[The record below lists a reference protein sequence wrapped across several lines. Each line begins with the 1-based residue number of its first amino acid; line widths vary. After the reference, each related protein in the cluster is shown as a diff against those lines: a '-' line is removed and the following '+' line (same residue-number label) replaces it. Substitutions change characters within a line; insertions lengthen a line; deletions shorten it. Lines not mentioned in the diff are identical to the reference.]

1 MDPRNSGSSK
11 HKYQPVPKDFLKL
24 VQETFQEKYAEFLAD
39 KTLIVDGAIYPDELI
54 LAIGLRN
61 KDEKVRQVN
70 FESSLDYRVDYEA
83 DENHGVLEKIHLSI
97 DALDAMFAE
106 YVEAGGDLEMPTL
119 WTAFEFEDTKI
130 YLKSSKDNM
139 ELDKMADEF
148 LREHDRETPP
158 ESNLH

>member
-106 YVEAGGDLEMPTL
+106 YVEANGDIEMPTL
-119 WTAFEFEDTKI
+119 WTEFDFEDQKI
-130 YLKSSKDNM
+130 YLRSTTNNI
-139 ELDKMADEF
+139 ELEKMADDF
-148 LREHDRETPP
+148 LREHDVDLSP
-158 ESNLH
+158 ESTLH